1 MKKKKVLKYYMIA
14 LVVFAL
20 SLVALP
26 RSVTAMPEIETKLLL
41 TAIGIDKTDEG
52 YVVSATDVMPAESQ
66 DGTLRKLSVE
76 AQGSSVSECLNTLSV
91 KTGKKLELGLCGL
104 IVIGDTFKDKS
115 VLPDLKY
122 LLSSGKIIP
131 GAYLVYS
138 PSSSAKDILVKANS
152 LSSASSNGLATLL
165 EHNELGN
172 NSASVTLLDFLS
184 DSASVTESAYMPC
197 IEIVEK
203 KDEGKSNE
211 GDKEKEQKDKE
222 TEISNLKEIAIFK
235 SGIKQLRLDETS
247 TKGLTW
253 LDEKS
258 MRGLVPLD
266 DFTVDGQSFYSLYA
280 TLMDKRVSIKTSFEN
295 SLPTVEIGITATL
308 NLEDRHLI
316 TQLNSDGGVS
326 ERTLSTAMRSQYQE
340 KIRADIQRYIEVTK
354 EVDCD
359 AKGLTDRLYRHHS
372 KQYKKIAQEGS
383 VYPNTQIK
391 YKIKI
396 KIN

>member
-14 LVVFAL
+14 VVVFAL

-52 YVVSATDVMPAESQ
+52 YCVSATDVMPAESQ

-138 PSSSAKDILVKANS
+138 PSSSAKEILVKANS

-211 GDKEKEQKDKE
+211 GDKEKEQKGNE
-222 TEISNLKEIAIFK
+222 TEISSLKEIAIFK

-280 TLMDKRVSIKTSFEN
+280 TLMDKKVSIKTSLKN

-316 TQLNSDGGVS
+316 TQHNSDGGVS

-359 AKGLTDRLYRHHS
+359 AKGLTDSLYRHHS